1 MYRCELGKG
10 WQLRHEEIY
19 FDRDHFATVISRE
32 AGWLDVPSLPCDVR
46 VPLIAAGLIED
57 PVVAD
62 NYLRSEWIE
71 NKSWWFKKTFTA
83 GDDLLRS
90 QTSEL
95 VIDGLD
101 VKADLFLNGT
111 HLGHHAS
118 AMYPFRKDVRDLLH
132 AGENLLVVR
141 VTSGLEY
148 VSNLDLAKI
157 GDHISAEF
165 KRGRGPR
172 GDYRRVFLRKP
183 QYVYGWDWNP
193 RIASCGIMGAARI
206 EAYGITGLP
215 QPPGQPPLLEE
226 DGIEGNPWPSPSEG
240 IAIRDL
246 KFTTDRLTAERACV
260 RIEVEIDNL
269 HPIDTLDATVGV
281 EIRFADLPVHSA
293 EKDAFLTSGVNYISF
308 EACIADPKPW
318 WPNGLG
324 EQNLYSLE
332 VWAHTPAGLR
342 ESRRLSVGIRT
353 IKLNMDKVAAGG
365 RLFAFEIN
373 GVRTFCKGGN
383 WETPDSVYGRIPDAK
398 YEALVKEAQLAN
410 FNMFRMNGVNAYE
423 RDYFYDCCDRHG
435 IMLWQDFDF
444 SCAAYPDE
452 VEWFR
457 RESEREIDY
466 QTRRL
471 RNHPSVV
478 LWCGNNEC
486 QVLMAGGYGRHY
498 WAGDT
503 KPASPGGTLLY
514 NESMPRII
522 RANSPDIPYWNSS
535 PYGGV
540 GDLQSTIYGDRHHWY
555 CFMNADMTRRITPE
569 EYDRLESR
577 FVSEFGCVGPTKKSS
592 LLKYYG
598 SDAIDTTS
606 AIWKVHTNTFE
617 KGAVREAIRKHFADP
632 DALSLDG
639 YLLYAGLFQGLTLGY
654 ALDSMRCAPHNYGAL
669 IWSYC
674 DCWGEVGWSIIDYY
688 VTRKISYYFVKR
700 ALAPKRLI
708 LREQNGVVNVLCAND
723 TRARL
728 QFDLECGYVTFDGR
742 RRESSVTHVTVE
754 PSAKA
759 AIIAGIP
766 RGAHDVLTGVF
777 YARADGDPDIT
788 PATWRGADFRDL
800 QIERP
805 TLTISATQPSGSPAS
820 FVVSSATYAHAVHFG
835 LDDQVRLSD
844 EYFDLLPGESRQIS
858 ILDTGAPGSLNDIR
872 PRYVF
877 VQPL

>member
-1 MYRCELGKG
+1 MYLSELSKD

-19 FDRDHFATVISRE
+19 FDRDHYAAVVGRQD
-32 AGWLDVPSLPCDVR
+32 GWMDVPALPCDVR

-62 NYLRSEWIE
+62 NYIRSEWIE

-83 GDDLLRS
+83 GPELLAS
-90 QTSEL
+90 QNSEL
-95 VIDGLD
+95 VIEGLD
-101 VKADLFLNGT
+101 VKADLFLNGRY
-111 HLGHHAS
+111 LGHHAS
-118 AMYPFRKDVRDLLH
+118 AMYPFRQDVRDLLR
-132 AGENLLVVR
+132 AGANTLVVR

-148 VSNLDLAKI
+148 VNNLDLAKI

-172 GDYRRVFLRKP
+172 GDYRRVYLRKP

-193 RIASCGIMGAARI
+193 RIASCGIMGGARI
-206 EAYGITGLP
+206 EAYGALAGRSASGEWLV
-215 QPPGQPPLLEE
+215 EE
-226 DGIEGNPWPSPSEG
+226 EG
-240 IAIRDL
+240 IAGNAVPAACEGLAIRDV
-246 KFTTDRLTAERACV
+246 KFTTDRLSAERACV
-260 RIEVEIDNL
+260 RVEAEIDNL

-281 EIRFADLPVHSA
+281 EISFAGVIVHAA
-293 EKDAFLTSGVNYISF
+293 ERDALLTSGLNYITF
-308 EACIADPKPW
+308 DACIADPQAW
-318 WPNGLG
+318 WPNGMG
-324 EQNLYSLE
+324 EQNLYAVE
-332 VWAHTPAGLR
+332 VWARGAAGAVER
-342 ESRRLSVGIRT
+342 RRLHVGIRT
-353 IKLNMDKVAAGG
+353 VKINMDKVAAGG
-365 RLFAFEIN
+365 RMFVFEIN
-373 GVRTFCKGGN
+373 GVATFCKGGN

-398 YEALVKEAQLAN
+398 YELLVREAQRAN

-423 RDYFYDCCDRHG
+423 RDYFYECCDRYG

-452 VEWFR
+452 IEWFR
-457 RESEREIDY
+457 RESEKEIEY
-466 QTRRL
+466 QVRRL
-471 RNHPSVV
+471 RNHPAVV

-498 WAGDT
+498 WAGET

-522 RANSPDIPYWNSS
+522 RALCPEIPYWNSS

-540 GDLQSTIYGDRHHWY
+540 GDLQSTEVGDRHHWH
-555 CFMNADMTRRITPE
+555 CFMNADMSKRITPE

-592 LLKYYG
+592 LYKYYG
-598 SDAIDTTS
+598 SQEIDRDS
-606 AIWKVHTNTFE
+606 AIWKMHTNTFE
-617 KGAVREAIRKHFADP
+617 KGTMREAIQKHYADP

-654 ALDSMRCAPHNYGAL
+654 ALDAMRCVPYNYGAL

-708 LREQNGVVNVLCAND
+708 MRQGDGVINVLCAND
-723 TRARL
+723 TRERL
-728 QFDLECGYVTFDGR
+728 EFDLECGYVTLDGR
-742 RRESSVTHVTVE
+742 RRERAVQRVMVE
-754 PSAKA
+754 PNTRSAV
-759 AIIAGIP
+759 IAGVR
-766 RGAHDVLTGVF
+766 RGALDVQAGVF
-777 YARADGDPDIT
+777 YARADGIAGIT
-788 PATWRGADFRDL
+788 PVTWRGADFRDL
-800 QIERP
+800 QTERP
-805 TLTISATQPSGSPAS
+805 TLKVVVAHGDGAPAS
-820 FVVSSATYAHAVHFG
+820 FVVSSNVYAHGVHFG
-835 LDDQVRLSD
+835 LDDTVRLSD
-844 EYFDLLPGESRQIS
+844 EYFDLLPGEARSVS
-858 ILDTGAPGSLNDIR
+858 ILDAGAPVALKDIQ

-877 VQPL
+877 VRS